1 MTAPVPG
8 GDPAAEP
15 SHARLLFLLETVT
28 LEAEHL
34 QATDGRL
41 FAEPFT
47 AERAATLRADALLA
61 ERLDAFAARFAR
73 LQDTAGDKLL
83 PALLARLGEPVGSV
97 LDNLDRAARLGL
109 LAQPAE
115 TWIAARALRNRM
127 VHEYI
132 RNPELLAQA
141 VNAAHLAVPMLVD
154 FVGACAVAMRA
165 RGWVECCSKKEASRR
180 A

>member
-1 MTAPVPG
+1 MTAP
-8 GDPAAEP
+8 DPLRDPVRE
-15 SHARLLFLLETVT
+15 RLAFLLETVV

-41 FAEPFT
+41 FAETFT
-47 AERAATLRADALLA
+47 AERAASLRADALLA

-83 PALLARLGEPVGSV
+83 PALLTRLGEPLGSV

-109 LAQPAE
+109 LTQPSE

-141 VNAAHLAVPMLVD
+141 VNAAHLAVPMLVE
-154 FVGACAVAMRA
+154 FVEACAGCVRA
-165 RGWVECCSKKEASRR
+165 KGLV
-180 A
+180 